1 MASTRPD
8 VEGYPRDIHHMSNK
22 IHMLSSIPTQPSCR
36 TFNTEVNQMACYTLV
51 RKDGEVELIEGADTY
66 EQEGPLTTFFQ
77 VAPDRR
83 VIDCWSVRLMSIRTT
98 EIASI
103 RRENNMSSIRGE
115 AGNQSADR
123 VEAAQRGALEITGA
137 VG

>member
-1 MASTRPD
+1 
-8 VEGYPRDIHHMSNK
+8 
-22 IHMLSSIPTQPSCR
+22 
-36 TFNTEVNQMACYTLV
+36 MACYTLV

-103 RRENNMSSIRGE
+103 RRESNAVLSTH
-115 AGNQSADR
+115 R
-123 VEAAQRGALEITGA
+123 VESAQRCGLEIAAALG
-137 VG
+137 

>member
-1 MASTRPD
+1 MA
-8 VEGYPRDIHHMSNK
+8 
-22 IHMLSSIPTQPSCR
+22 Q
-36 TFNTEVNQMACYTLV
+36 YTLV
-51 RKDGEVELIEGADTY
+51 RKDGEVELIDGADTY

-103 RRENNMSSIRGE
+103 RRETGSV
-115 AGNQSADR
+115 SAHG
-123 VEAAQRGALEITGA
+123 VETTQRRSLEVARA

>member
-1 MASTRPD
+1 
-8 VEGYPRDIHHMSNK
+8 
-22 IHMLSSIPTQPSCR
+22 
-36 TFNTEVNQMACYTLV
+36 MACYSLV

-103 RRENNMSSIRGE
+103 RRENNVAPIRRE
-115 AGNQSADR
+115 AGAASADR
-123 VEAAQRGALEITGA
+123 IEAAQRCGLEITGA

>member
-1 MASTRPD
+1 MA
-8 VEGYPRDIHHMSNK
+8 
-22 IHMLSSIPTQPSCR
+22 L
-36 TFNTEVNQMACYTLV
+36 YTLV
-51 RKDGEVELIEGADTY
+51 RKDGEVELIDGADTY

-98 EIASI
+98 DIASI
-103 RRENNMSSIRGE
+103 RRE
-115 AGNQSADR
+115 AAVASALG
-123 VEAAQRGALEITGA
+123 VEAAQRRRLEIASA

>member
-1 MASTRPD
+1 MA
-8 VEGYPRDIHHMSNK
+8 
-22 IHMLSSIPTQPSCR
+22 L
-36 TFNTEVNQMACYTLV
+36 YTLV
-51 RKDGEVELIEGADTY
+51 RKDGEEVELIDGADTY

-98 EIASI
+98 DIASI
-103 RRENNMSSIRGE
+103 RREAASASTRG
-115 AGNQSADR
+115 
-123 VEAAQRGALEITGA
+123 VEAAQRCRLEIASA

>member
-1 MASTRPD
+1 
-8 VEGYPRDIHHMSNK
+8 
-22 IHMLSSIPTQPSCR
+22 
-36 TFNTEVNQMACYTLV
+36 MACYTLV

-103 RRENNMSSIRGE
+103 RRENSVASIRSD
-115 AGNQSADR
+115 AGTTSRER
-123 VEAAQRGALEITGA
+123 VETAQRCGFEVTAA

>member
-1 MASTRPD
+1 
-8 VEGYPRDIHHMSNK
+8 
-22 IHMLSSIPTQPSCR
+22 
-36 TFNTEVNQMACYTLV
+36 MACYSLV

-103 RRENNMSSIRGE
+103 RRENNMASIRRE
-115 AGNQSADR
+115 AGAVSADR
-123 VEAAQRGALEITGA
+123 IEAAQRCGLEITAA